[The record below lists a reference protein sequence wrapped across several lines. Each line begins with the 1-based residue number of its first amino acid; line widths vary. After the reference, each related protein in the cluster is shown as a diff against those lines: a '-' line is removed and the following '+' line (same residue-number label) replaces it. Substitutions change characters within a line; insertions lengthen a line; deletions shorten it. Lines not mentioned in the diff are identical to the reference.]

1 MKRISAGVIAS
12 FLIAPLPGHAQELR
26 TDEGTP
32 AGLETEAW
40 SSYEDFL
47 NRTKFKS
54 FYGQLS
60 LGTLIYDDG
69 VQTKGYPVLDNGNSG
84 TRFGFVVSSTE
95 LLDDWRVSGHFE
107 MSVATVSTSGAN
119 VISLNPDYGLDV
131 FGLRIAELTFQS
143 DSYGKIWVGQ
153 GAMAS
158 DGASGVDLS
167 GTTIVASSSVAD
179 SAGGQ
184 LLRTTGGAVSNIAI
198 GDSFAIDSGLSRK
211 LRLRYGTPD
220 LGGFD
225 LRGSVG
231 YDALNNDT
239 TVLYDLAAVF
249 GGSAGVGEAYSY
261 RAAVAVSKPASSDA
275 LVNGSVSVLHE
286 PTGLSLTGAMA
297 AEYHTDRTGRYSF
310 VKAGYQ
316 KQFFDVGAT
325 AFSVDAYFGSD
336 IDAPGA
342 DSRSYALSVV
352 QNYDRTKAEIYGTVR
367 SYDYSNSS
375 GSVGYRNGLAVF
387 TGLRLKF

>member
-1 MKRISAGVIAS
+1 MKRLAAS
-12 FLIAPLPGHAQELR
+12 VVASSMICALPGQAQ
-26 TDEGTP
+26 DIQDGEGTP
-32 AGLETEAW
+32 AGLQTEAW

-47 NRTKFKS
+47 NRKKFKS

-69 VQTKGYPVLDNGNSG
+69 VQTKGYPVLDNDNSG

-95 LLDDWRVSGHFE
+95 LLEDWRVSGHFE
-107 MSVATVSTSGAN
+107 MSVATVSTASAN
-119 VISLNPDYGLDV
+119 IISMNPSYGLDV
-131 FGLRIAELTFQS
+131 FGLRIAELTFQN

-184 LLRTTGGAVSNIAI
+184 LLRTTGGAVSNLEI
-198 GDSFAIDSGLSRK
+198 GDTFAITNGLKRK
-211 LRLRYGTPD
+211 LRLRYDSPD

-239 TVLYDLAAVF
+239 TVLYDVAAVF
-249 GGSAGVGEAYSY
+249 GGKYGAGDAFSY
-261 RAAVAVSKPASSDA
+261 RAAVALSKPASSDA
-275 LVNGSVSVLHE
+275 LVNGSVSVLHD

-297 AEYHTDRTGRYSF
+297 AEYYTDRTGRYGF

-316 KQFFDVGAT
+316 KQFFDVGVT
-325 AFSVDAYFGSD
+325 AFSADAYFGTD
-336 IDAPGA
+336 IDAPGGE
-342 DSRSYALSVV
+342 SRSYGLSVV
-352 QNYDRTKAEIYGTVR
+352 QNYDRTKAEIFGTVR
-367 SYDYSNSS
+367 SYDYANSS
-375 GSVGYRNGLAVF
+375 SSVGYRNGLAVF